1 MVVRIHP
8 GQSTAT
14 PALMTFL
21 PRRRPE
27 TSLLAALS
35 VAILVGADGLTP
47 AGAQTAARPDAGKEQ
62 EVPDSADLHG
72 GARREQRRFEQA
84 RFRYMPFTTG
94 SYGGECDERV
104 GRFCVWWGDDPHW
117 TPKPEA
123 PEVTADRDT
132 LLMRLDSIQ
141 RLVPGDGWV
150 LGQRVWYRGE
160 AGRWSGA
167 LDVARHCGGAQVWWC
182 AALEGLALHGLGRY
196 EEADAVFRVA
206 LEGMPP
212 KQSRR
217 WVVPDQSV
225 DGKTAGLLD
234 HASPARRDTLLTRLW
249 LLADPLYLIP
259 GNDARTAHY
268 ARWTVATLREGGRN
282 PHQVSWGSDLA
293 ELLVRNGWEI
303 AWERVRSSFDL
314 TARDGVLGYND
325 PEGRDFMPPAS
336 ALENPSSAAAGDLVP
351 DVDRPRSLYQPA
363 YAPLLLPMDGQ
374 LAVFPRGDSLAV
386 VATAFVPRDTT
397 QRAREGQDRPW
408 MDPGPDRGRPDE
420 EGLFLVTPDGAT
432 VSRLVVQGAG
442 PAGLIM
448 RAPAGSYVVSSEAW
462 SPSRRVAG
470 RLRRGL
476 RLDTIPADV
485 ATISGLLLTDASRPE
500 PVSLAA
506 AAAAALP
513 RPEVHSGETF
523 GLVWEVGGLGWRPER
538 VEYSVSVERDDRG
551 ALRRVGE
558 LLHLVGRDRPLE
570 LRWTEPGPPNPQRV
584 LRSVRLDLPELDDGA
599 YRVRLQARLPG
610 RAALTSEVVFRAV
623 VR

>member
-1 MVVRIHP
+1 L
-8 GQSTAT
+8 T
-14 PALMTFL
+14 PMTSP
-21 PRRRPE
+21 PRRRSGP
-27 TSLLAALS
+27 SFLVALS
-35 VAILVGADGLTP
+35 VAVLSGVVGSTR
-47 AGAQTAARPDAGKEQ
+47 AGAQTAVRPSADSEQ
-62 EVPDSADLHG
+62 ELPDSADLHG
-72 GARREQRRFEQA
+72 GARREQRRFEQL
-84 RFRYMPFTTG
+84 RFRYMPVTTG

-117 TPKPEA
+117 TAKPEA
-123 PEVTADRDT
+123 AEVAVARDT

-160 AGRWSGA
+160 AGRWSEA
-167 LDVARHCGGAQVWWC
+167 LATARRCGGAEPWWC

-196 EEADAVFRVA
+196 EEADAAFRVA
-206 LEGMPP
+206 LEGIPRR
-212 KQSRR
+212 QSDR
-217 WVVPDQSV
+217 WAVPDKSV
-225 DGKTAGLLD
+225 DGKTAGLLH
-234 HASPARRDTLLTRLW
+234 HASPARRDTLLARLW

-268 ARWTVATLREGGRN
+268 ARWTVATLRDGARN

-303 AWERVRSSFDL
+303 AWERVRNSFDL

-325 PEGRDFMPPAS
+325 PEGKDFMPPGSAVEDPAS
-336 ALENPSSAAAGDLVP
+336 ATIGDLVA

-363 YAPLLLPMDGQ
+363 YAPVLLPMDGQ

-397 QRAREGQDRPW
+397 QRAREGQERPW
-408 MDPGPDRGRPDE
+408 MDPGPDGGRPDE
-420 EGLFLVTPDGAT
+420 EGLFLQRPDGAT
-432 VSRLVVQGAG
+432 ASRLVVQGAG
-442 PAGLIM
+442 PVGLVV
-448 RAPAGSYVVSSEAW
+448 RAPAGAYVVSSEAW

-476 RLDTIPADV
+476 RLDSIPADV
-485 ATISGLLLTDASRPE
+485 ATISGLLLTDAARPE

-506 AAAAALP
+506 AAAAALA
-513 RPEVHSGETF
+513 RPEVSSGETF
-523 GLVWEVGGLGWRPER
+523 RLVWELGGLGWTPET
-538 VEYSVSVERDDRG
+538 VEYAVSVERADPG
-551 ALRRVGE
+551 ALRRFGE

-570 LRWTEPGPPNPQRV
+570 LRWTEPGPLNPQRV
-584 LRSVRLDLPELDDGA
+584 LRSVRLDLPELDAGA